1 VFRPEPRP
9 IVLGVAAWL
18 ALAGWKLLVPAI
30 AFALANP
37 EGGEPTFAMS
47 PSASAVVTA
56 LGCLAFV
63 VPGYV
68 AARAAAHKPLYHALT
83 LGVTVAVLSVLV
95 ELVADAASGAPMFVD
110 GVETLVDG
118 AIAVAATQVGGAL
131 AVWHMRS
138 RGAERWSA
146 RVLSLRAASAL
157 LVVALVPYVLIVAA
171 FAQ

>member
-1 VFRPEPRP
+1 VFRTKPRP

-18 ALAGWKLLVPAI
+18 ALAGWRLLLPAT

-37 EGGEPTFAMS
+37 EGGEPTFGMS
-47 PSASAVVTA
+47 TSASAVVTA

-68 AARAAAHKPLYHALT
+68 AARAAAHKPLYHALA
-83 LGVTVAVLSVLV
+83 LGVIVAVLSVLV
-95 ELVADAASGAPMFVD
+95 ELVADAASGAPMLLD
-110 GVETLVDG
+110 GTEALVAG
-118 AIAVAATQVGGAL
+118 AITVAATQVGGAI

-146 RVLSLRAASAL
+146 RVLSLRAASVL

-171 FAQ
+171 LAQ